1 MSLCMRSLIHVV
13 PKFIKP
19 RPIPFALTAA
29 VEQELHRLEERGVLR
44 RITRSSWAAPIVV
57 VPKKDGRVQLCGD
70 YKITFDQY
78 LEVDCYP
85 LPKSNELFA
94 TLAGGQK
101 FSKIDLSQA
110 YQQLA
115 LEEELVIP
123 MASSTTTAKT
133 LRHCDCYLHPMVCQT
148 SWSLE
153 FVSKDFAEFM
163 AGNAVKHIHVA
174 PYHPASNGLAELFV
188 QLFKKA
194 ISAKRN
200 DGLSQTASDC
210 SVYSIAFATDVVYG
224 SNPASHQYGQTKL
237 RLHFLEC
244 SSREQIAPFPSKS
257 IKYGKP
263 NQSTYIFSAHVECQ
277 LKQMST
283 WPNVPYL
290 KSGITSPG
298 NIFLM
303 QYLKI
308 QIVTGNAPCAS
319 KDELKGQGIFMH
331 IHNS

>member
-1 MSLCMRSLIHVV
+1 
-13 PKFIKP
+13 
-19 RPIPFALTAA
+19 
-29 VEQELHRLEERGVLR
+29 
-44 RITRSSWAAPIVV
+44 
-57 VPKKDGRVQLCGD
+57 
-70 YKITFDQY
+70 
-78 LEVDCYP
+78 
-85 LPKSNELFA
+85 
-94 TLAGGQK
+94 
-101 FSKIDLSQA
+101 
-110 YQQLA
+110 
-115 LEEELVIP
+115 
-123 MASSTTTAKT
+123 
-133 LRHCDCYLHPMVCQT
+133 MVCQT

-174 PYHPASNGLAELFV
+174 PYHPASNGLAEQFV
-188 QLFKKA
+188 QPFKKA

-200 DGLSQTASDC
+200 NGASLSQTASDC
-210 SVYSIAFATDVVYG
+210 GVYSIALATDVAYG
-224 SNPASHQYGQTKL
+224 SNPASHQHGQTKL

-257 IKYGKP
+257 IKSGKP

-283 WPNVPYL
+283 WPNVPYS

-308 QIVTGNAPCAS
+308 HIVTGNAPCAL
-319 KDELKGQGIFMH
+319 KDEMKGQGYSCTYI
-331 IHNS
+331 IHEYESVLV

>member
-1 MSLCMRSLIHVV
+1 
-13 PKFIKP
+13 
-19 RPIPFALTAA
+19 
-29 VEQELHRLEERGVLR
+29 
-44 RITRSSWAAPIVV
+44 
-57 VPKKDGRVQLCGD
+57 
-70 YKITFDQY
+70 
-78 LEVDCYP
+78 
-85 LPKSNELFA
+85 
-94 TLAGGQK
+94 
-101 FSKIDLSQA
+101 
-110 YQQLA
+110 
-115 LEEELVIP
+115 

-133 LRHCDCYLHPMVCQT
+133 IEALRLLFASYGVPDQL
-148 SWSLE
+148 
-153 FVSKDFAEFM
+153 VSGICLKDFAEFM

-257 IKYGKP
+257 IKYEKP

-283 WPNVPYL
+283 WPNVPYS

-319 KDELKGQGIFMH
+319 KDELKGQGYSCTYI
-331 IHNS
+331 IHEYESVLV